1 MQNQL
6 LTILVCG
13 GSCSGKSVFAS
24 LFTHATVLALD
35 HFYLPKSKMKPD
47 ASGKYNYDVP
57 ESIDIAECANAAKIL
72 SEGKPATIPV
82 YDMKI
87 SDRTGTQI
95 ITHSPDTKFV
105 VVEGIFT
112 FHSPLQELGDL
123 KIFIDTPTEIRV
135 ARRMLR
141 DQEKGRSDIDTL
153 AWSVTVEK
161 YHRLHVEPMKKYAD
175 LIIPFSY
182 NPVQFAR

>member
-1 MQNQL
+1 MV
-6 LTILVCG
+6 ILICG

-24 LFTHATVLALD
+24 LFQNAVILPQD
-35 HFYLPKSKMKPD
+35 HFYYSKSQMKSD
-47 ASGKYNYDVP
+47 NYDVP
-57 ESIDIAECANAAKIL
+57 ESIDIAECAEAAKIL
-72 SEGKPATIPV
+72 SEGKSVTIPV

-87 SDRTGTQI
+87 SDRVGTQT
-95 ITHSPDTKFV
+95 ITPKPDTKFV

-112 FHSPLQELGDL
+112 FHEPLRELGDL

-141 DQEKGRSDIDTL
+141 DEEKGRSEIDTL
-153 AWSVTVEK
+153 SWSITVEK
-161 YHRLHVEPMKKYAD
+161 YHRQHVEPMKKFAD

-182 NPVQFAR
+182 NPVRFGD

>member
-1 MQNQL
+1 MRKPMVVL
-6 LTILVCG
+6 ICG

-24 LFTHATVLALD
+24 LFQNAVILPQD
-35 HFYLPKSKMKPD
+35 HFYLPKGKMKPD
-47 ASGKYNYDVP
+47 EKGKYNFDVP
-57 ESIDIAECANAAKIL
+57 ESIDITECAQAAKL
-72 SEGKPATIPV
+72 LTEGKSATIPV

-87 SDRTGTQI
+87 SDRTGKQI
-95 ITHSPDTKFV
+95 ISPRSTDKFV

-112 FHSPLQELGDL
+112 FNSPLRELGGL

-141 DQEKGRSDIDTL
+141 DEEKGRSEIDTL
-153 AWSVTVEK
+153 AWSMTVEK
-161 YHRLHVEPMKKYAD
+161 YHRLYVEPMKKYAD

-182 NPVQFAR
+182 NPIRFGK